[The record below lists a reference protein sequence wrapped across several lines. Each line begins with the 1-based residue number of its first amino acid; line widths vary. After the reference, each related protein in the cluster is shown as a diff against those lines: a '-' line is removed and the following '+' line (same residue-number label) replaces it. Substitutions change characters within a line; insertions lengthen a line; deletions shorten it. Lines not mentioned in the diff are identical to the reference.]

1 MKIDHIV
8 VGSSKLEIGTKY
20 VEKILNQKL
29 SDVGYHD
36 TMGTHNRVI
45 KFANDC
51 YLEVISINPSAISS
65 NFDRWFGLDNERINN
80 KISYVPQV
88 IAFVI
93 ESNKNN
99 NLYLEPINMKR
110 GKYSWKFYRPNPL
123 LEKEYPG
130 IISSGILP
138 NKISWVSKNPIY
150 EMPKCN
156 FDLYQIEI
164 NLLNSQKH
172 YFELLKELTINKNIK
187 FNFFNSK
194 INLNNADFPNLK
206 IKLID
211 RTTNKIINL

>member
-65 NFDRWFGLDNERINN
+65 NFDRWFGLDNEKINN

-123 LEKEYPG
+123 LEKEYSG

-138 NKISWVSKNPIY
+138 NKILWKSERPIN

-156 FDLYQIEI
+156 FDLYKIEI
-164 NLLNSQKH
+164 NLMICQKH
-172 YFELLKELTINKNIK
+172 YFELLKDLKINKYVK
-187 FNFFNSK
+187 FNFVNSN
-194 INLNNADFPNLK
+194 INLNNTDFPNLK
-206 IKLID
+206 IQIID
-211 RTTNKIINL
+211 RSTRNIINL